1 MFCQFIILLFLKRR
15 IVKCLLPQFTDIGS
29 KQKINKWL
37 IIQYS
42 MNVSPQTFLLF
53 ILITILASICQLI
66 EW

>member
-15 IVKCLLPQFTDIGS
+15 IVKCLLPKFTDIGS

-42 MNVSPQTFLLF
+42 MNVSPTKDK
-53 ILITILASICQLI
+53 
-66 EW
+66 